1 MDKWTSEVSDE
12 LNGQPTRA
20 AFTALIPEA
29 DKVLPIDVAYP
40 ASYLRICADHFD
52 EVAVG
57 RFGVVMVG
65 RKSQLVWH
73 GVIRSILQL
82 GDARPFDWHPRRVRT
97 AQEVALRVLVDRG
110 GGREEPHLETPLAQ
124 FAQPYSC
131 GL

>member
-65 RKSQLVWH
+65 RKSQLVCMVHVESGSRPPSWPQNE
-73 GVIRSILQL
+73 VNILI
-82 GDARPFDWHPRRVRT
+82 DSVTSH
-97 AQEVALRVLVDRG
+97 
-110 GGREEPHLETPLAQ
+110 
-124 FAQPYSC
+124 
-131 GL
+131 